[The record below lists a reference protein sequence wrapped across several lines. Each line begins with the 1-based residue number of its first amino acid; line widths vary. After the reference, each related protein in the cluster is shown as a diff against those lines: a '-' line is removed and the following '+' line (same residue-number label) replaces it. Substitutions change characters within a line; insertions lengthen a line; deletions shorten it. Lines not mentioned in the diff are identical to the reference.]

1 MRENNADSIAIV
13 TTLGAQEFSQDVV
26 RSLRDQVK
34 EKVSNGVLE
43 GEIPLAE
50 TVFRFK
56 KGTNDVLISMAS
68 EA

>member
-1 MRENNADSIAIV
+1 MRENNTDSIAIV
-13 TTLGAQEFSQDVV
+13 TTLGAQEFGQDVV

-43 GEIPLAE
+43 GEISLAE

-56 KGTNDVLISMAS
+56 KEAKDVLISMAS